1 MDEEQVDVIEQAEN
15 LKQNL
20 PIEIVTQVV
29 QPAEEKSKIDLYDPD
44 LYINR
49 ELSMLQFQR
58 RVFEEAQDEK
68 NPLLERVKFLSIV
81 GSNMDEF
88 FMIRVG
94 GLKMQ
99 VDAGVVEFSIDG
111 LSPAE
116 QLAAV
121 RKSAENI
128 LTDANEYWNDALLP
142 MLNDEG
148 IHILGYHELTEKQL
162 DNVQSYFYEVVFP
175 VLTPLAFDPGHPFPY
190 ISNLSLNLAIL
201 IRDNNGQEHFARVKV
216 PTSLQRFVPIKRSS
230 GSVRKDG
237 TVPHHHYFVV
247 LEELILNNLDA
258 LFPGMEIVD
267 AYPFRV
273 TRNADFVI
281 QELEADDLLE
291 TMEESVRERR
301 FGSVVRLS
309 INKETSKNIR
319 QILIQNLN
327 VDQNDVYDLRNP
339 LGISSLIELYSI
351 DRYDLKYTP
360 HVPTIVSQ
368 LIIPENIFSAIKRE
382 NIIIHLPYDSFM
394 PVVEFL
400 KHAARD
406 PNVLAIKQTLYRAG
420 QNSPVVQALL
430 EARRDFGKQVAVL
443 VELKARFDEESN
455 IGWAKVLE
463 AEGVHVIYG
472 LVGLK
477 THSKIALVIR
487 KEGEGIRRYVHLGT
501 GNYNAVTS
509 HFYEDLGMFT
519 CDPDIGAD
527 ATDLFNFLT
536 GYSLKTEYRK
546 LWIAPVNL
554 RQKMEACI
562 RREIAHK
569 LAGKPAKLIF
579 KMNAL
584 VDKPLIGLLYEAS
597 QAGVEID
604 LLVRGICCLRPGIPS
619 VSENIRV
626 ISIVG
631 RYLEHSRIFY
641 FYNDGEE
648 EIYMGSADMMP
659 RNLNR
664 RVEVIFPVEDK
675 RHIRYLKDRVLD
687 TYLQD
692 NVKARMMN
700 SDGTYEYIQPQIGQ
714 DLIESQQVFMDNRA
728 K

>member
-1 MDEEQVDVIEQAEN
+1 MDENGTEINEIIEE
-15 LKQNL
+15 
-20 PIEIVTQVV
+20 PRVEIVSG
-29 QPAEEKSKIDLYDPD
+29 AEKIVIDDSIVPDLLDPS

-58 RVFEEAQDEK
+58 RVFDEAQDIT
-68 NPLLERVKFLSIV
+68 NPLLERVKFLAIV

-88 FMIRVG
+88 FMVRVG

-99 VDAGVVEFSIDG
+99 VDAGVVDFSIDG

-116 QLAAV
+116 QLAEV
-121 RKSAENI
+121 RKSSEDVMAK
-128 LTDANEYWNDALLP
+128 ANNYWNLEIIP
-142 MLNDEG
+142 SLNSEG
-148 IHILGYHELTEKQL
+148 IHILSYDDLSEKQL
-162 DNVQSYFYEVVFP
+162 DNAKSYFNEVVFP

-190 ISNLSLNLAIL
+190 ISNLSLSLAVL
-201 IRDNNGQEHFARVKV
+201 IRDQLGHEHFARVKV
-216 PTSLQRFVPIKRSS
+216 PTSLPRFVPIKRSS

-237 TVPHHHYFVV
+237 TVPHHHYFMM
-247 LEELILNNLDA
+247 LEELIFNNLSS
-258 LFPGMEIVD
+258 LFPGMDVVD

-291 TMEESVRERR
+291 TMKESVKERR
-301 FGSVVRLS
+301 FGTVVRLS
-309 INKETSKNIR
+309 INNDTPKRIR
-319 QILIQNLN
+319 QILVQNLN
-327 VDQNDVYDLRNP
+327 VDSNDIYDLQNP
-339 LGISSLIELYSI
+339 LGISSLFELYNI

-360 HVPTIVSQ
+360 YVPALVNK
-368 LIIPENIFSAIKRE
+368 LIEPEDIFPAVQRE
-382 NIIIHLPYDSFM
+382 NILIHLPYDTFV

-400 KHAARD
+400 KNAARD

-430 EARRDFGKQVAVL
+430 DARRDYGKQVAVL

-463 AEGVHVIYG
+463 SEGVHVVYG

-477 THSKIALVIR
+477 THSKIALVVR

-501 GNYNAVTS
+501 GNYNAVTA
-509 HFYEDLGMFT
+509 HLYEDFGMFT
-519 CDPDIGAD
+519 SDPDIGAD
-527 ATDLFNFLT
+527 ASDLFNFLT
-536 GYSLKTEYRK
+536 GYSSKDNYRK

-554 RQKMEACI
+554 RKKMVSCI
-562 RREIAHK
+562 KREMDHK
-569 LAGKPAKLIF
+569 KAGRPARLIF

-584 VDKPLIGLLYEAS
+584 VDKPIISLLYEAS
-597 QAGVEID
+597 QVGVEID

-619 VSENIRV
+619 VSDNIRV

-631 RYLEHSRIFY
+631 RYLEHSRIYY
-641 FYNDGEE
+641 FKNNNNE

-664 RVEVIFPVEDK
+664 RVEVIFPVEEDE
-675 RHIRYLKDRVLD
+675 HIRYIRDQVLE
-687 TYLQD
+687 TYISD
-692 NVKARMMN
+692 NVKAREMLP
-700 SDGTYEYIQPQIGQ
+700 DGTYQFIKK
-714 DLIESQQVFMDNRA
+714 DLNGVSVNSQQAFINYRI
-728 K
+728 KS